1 MGDRVSKLLI
11 IIFIII
17 VLLIILGI
25 LYIYLYNKFTETII
39 RVNEAENRIDSN
51 LRDKYDILNKC
62 VSIIKEKIELDD
74 KAFKDLAM
82 LKTKKLS
89 NFDFDRSLVKSH
101 NELISVYEKH
111 KELKDNDELYKS
123 MKQLELI
130 DEELTTLRTYYN
142 ANITNYNK
150 MVKKI
155 PTIFVAKIKKYKE
168 RMFYDLKNMNDEDYE
183 DFKL

>member
-1 MGDRVSKLLI
+1 MNAFLI
-11 IIFIII
+11 IIFIILVI
-17 VLLIILGI
+17 LIALGI
-25 LYIYLYNKFTETII
+25 LYICIYNRFNETII
-39 RVNEAENRIDSN
+39 RVNEAENRIDNN

-62 VSIIKEKIELDD
+62 VAIIKEKIELDD
-74 KAFKDLAM
+74 SAFKSLAM

-101 NELISVYEKH
+101 NELISIYDSNEK
-111 KELKDNDELYKS
+111 LKNNDELYKS

-130 DEELTTLRTYYN
+130 DEELATLRTYYN

-155 PTIFVAKIKKYKE
+155 PTMFVAKIKKYKE
-168 RMFYDLKNMNDEDYE
+168 RMFYDLKDMNDENYE